1 MIYIDACVDAT
12 VMLMKADR
20 AKLTRTSYNLGGISF
35 TPGEF
40 LDEVQLLL
48 PDLKVEYEP
57 VEWRTKIAESWPRS
71 FDDTLAQQDWG
82 WRYNPSV
89 RELART
95 ILTKIDAHHKAGKN
109 INL

>member
-1 MIYIDACVDAT
+1 MIYIDDCVDAT

-40 LDEVQLLL
+40 LPEVQRLL
-48 PDLKVEYEP
+48 PDLKLEYEP
-57 VEWRTKIAESWPRS
+57 VEWRRQIAESWPRS

-82 WRYNPSV
+82 WRYNPTV
-89 RELART
+89 QELATT
-95 ILTKIDAHHKAGKN
+95 ILTKIDDSYKVGKN